1 MISLAPCSS
10 IKGPP
15 VIPPLRL
22 QERSATDEGEGEF
35 PLFLLVREEKEPR
48 EVANNQRL
56 VFQMRFTS
64 HGDENRCRITLTDT
78 FEDRRVNKYRK
89 CVFLPPGPVE
99 RNSTFLL
106 PPGCKTMGDG
116 LPCGCG
122 ISRGLSPS
130 RFCSGPSRVL
140 PTSHSPL
147 NFRCA
152 SCRAQEC
159 NPLCFL
165 LQR

>member
-116 LPCGCG
+116 LLEFLEKNRPADVVFPEGCLRRVFAAALLEC
-122 ISRGLSPS
+122 SR
-130 RFCSGPSRVL
+130 
-140 PTSHSPL
+140 
-147 NFRCA
+147 
-152 SCRAQEC
+152 
-159 NPLCFL
+159 L
-165 LQR
+165 LIPP